1 MVEQSALSSQSICNG
16 SHHSNKTGASPS
28 APPMMHPS
36 INKAENDLSPA
47 SGKEELSPPDK
58 LIEKTSC
65 YVEIMRPTTTLGT
78 NLHEASCDWMLP
90 S

>member
-1 MVEQSALSSQSICNG
+1 
-16 SHHSNKTGASPS
+16 
-28 APPMMHPS
+28 MMHPS

-65 YVEIMRPTTTLGT
+65 YVEIMRPTIATSTQQKEDQS
-78 NLHEASCDWMLP
+78 HETCTRLFLDNFGIFQLFCTCIESVYD
-90 S
+90 